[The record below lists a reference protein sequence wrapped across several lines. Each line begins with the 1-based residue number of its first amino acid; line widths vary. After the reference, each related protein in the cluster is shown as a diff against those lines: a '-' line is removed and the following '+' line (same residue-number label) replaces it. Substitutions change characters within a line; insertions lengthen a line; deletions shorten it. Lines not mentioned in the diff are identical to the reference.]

1 MLLASGWANPERS
14 LAKAAQVVRSYAGE
28 LASAQGQRELFVQVM
43 TAMGRVI
50 QRLAR
55 MNKRKKVPSTAQ
67 RLLAFA
73 GSPK

>member
-1 MLLASGWANPERS
+1 
-14 LAKAAQVVRSYAGE
+14 
-28 LASAQGQRELFVQVM
+28 M

-50 QRLAR
+50 ARMAR

-67 RLLAFA
+67 RLLALA